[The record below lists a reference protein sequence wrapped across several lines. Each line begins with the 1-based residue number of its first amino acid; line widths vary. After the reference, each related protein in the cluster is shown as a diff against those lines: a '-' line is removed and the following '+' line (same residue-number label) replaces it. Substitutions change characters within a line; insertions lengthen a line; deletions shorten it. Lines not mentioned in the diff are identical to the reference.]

1 MISYIIDVAIII
13 STCLVFYRLLLRRE
27 TFYRVNR
34 WILLACILLSFTLPL
49 VPVPRQLT
57 WRTVPASEQVLT
69 PASNPVTLYQL
80 PEKLESVEGNN
91 QETKA
96 VGSVVQHPERMPF
109 FKQINWLNI
118 TFYLYLTGVVIFGL
132 NLLFQLSILLYQ
144 TYRRKAIRDGG
155 FRIVET
161 TGDRSPCSFG
171 NTIFINPSKYD
182 RETYHQILL
191 HEKIHCIQKH
201 SIDIMLAELMLVVQ
215 WFNPFAWLYRK
226 EVENNIEF
234 LTDDSVIR
242 TDGIEKVS
250 YQLSLLKVSASHLP
264 LSLTINYNQSLLK
277 KRIVMMNAKK
287 SSLRTAWKYFFL
299 LPILA
304 ILVLALNEP
313 GAMAQTNMQKQTAAK
328 KQEITQ
334 QQHEAV
340 VTIFPEK
347 QVQSQANAAVHTQLK
362 NSVGNR
368 TDQEIKNNVNQH
380 LQQQQN
386 EIIKS
391 EGHGL
396 DTEGTWF
403 ARIKKDE
410 VCIDFKSDKDGHDWS
425 SNSCFKKSEF
435 PALPATEFKLTRDAG
450 TIFFKGKFDGD
461 IGYGQ
466 YTFKGDESFSSEL
479 KKLGVKELD
488 KDENELF
495 VFFMVNVSKSYV
507 TMLGKNGFEGI
518 SKNNL
523 IAMAAMKIDET
534 YIADMKTAGFRD
546 LEAHELISSKAMKID
561 GAFVKEIREAGY
573 QDISLNELVAF
584 KAQGIDKSYIQGL
597 KSISTGSGDLPSA
610 NQVLSYKSLKIDQA
624 FLKTFADLGYKDLS
638 HNDVFALKSLGITA
652 DFIKGF
658 EAIGYRNIPVNTL
671 FGLKSTGVKPDFI
684 KGFQKLGFTD
694 ISLNDVTAVKSMGI
708 TPEYVQSMRA
718 KGFDSKDLNKYITL
732 KSTWK

>member
-1 MISYIIDVAIII
+1 MISYIINVAIMI
-13 STCLVFYRLLLRRE
+13 SVCLFFYRLLLRRE
-27 TFYRVNR
+27 TFYRINR

-57 WRTVPASEQVLT
+57 WRTLTQPNEIFT
-69 PASNPVTLYQL
+69 PASSTPVMQYYL
-80 PEKLESVEGNN
+80 PEKLESAEGSN

-96 VGSVVQHPERMPF
+96 AGSVVQSSYRPSF
-109 FKQINWLNI
+109 IKQINWLNVA
-118 TFYLYLTGVVIFGL
+118 FYLYVTGVVIFGL
-132 NLLFQLSILLYQ
+132 NLLFQFSILLYLA
-144 TYRRKAIRDGG
+144 YRRKAIRDGE

-171 NTIFINPSKYD
+171 NTIFINPSRYD
-182 RETYHQILL
+182 KETYQQILL
-191 HEKIHCIQKH
+191 HEKIHCSQKH

-287 SSLRTAWKYFFL
+287 SSARTAWKYFFL
-299 LPILA
+299 LPVLA

-313 GAMAQTNMQKQTAAK
+313 GAVAQINVQKQTASK

-334 QQHEAV
+334 QQKETAV
-340 VTIFPEK
+340 HINQEK
-347 QVQSQANAAVHTQLK
+347 QVQAQASTGVQVK
-362 NSVGNR
+362 NSVSTR
-368 TDQEIKNNVNQH
+368 TDQEIKNSAGQQ
-380 LQQQQN
+380 LQQQQK
-386 EIIKS
+386 ETIKS
-391 EGHGL
+391 KGQGI

-403 ARIKKDE
+403 ARIKKEE

-479 KKLGVKELD
+479 KKLGVKDLD
-488 KDENELF
+488 RDENELF

-534 YIADMKTAGFRD
+534 YIANMKASGFKD
-546 LEAHELISSKAMKID
+546 LEAHELISSKAMKMD
-561 GAFVKEIREAGY
+561 GAYVKEIRDAGY
-573 QDISLNELVAF
+573 PDISMNELIAF
-584 KAQGIDKSYIQGL
+584 KAQGIDKSYIQEL
-597 KSISTGSGDLPSA
+597 KSIYSGSGELPSA
-610 NQVLSYKSLKIDQA
+610 QQVLSYKSLKIDQA
-624 FLKTFADLGYKDLS
+624 FLKTFADLGYKHLS
-638 HNDVFALKSLGITA
+638 HNDVFALKSLGITS

-718 KGFDSKDLNKYITL
+718 KGFDSKDLNKYIAL
-732 KSTWK
+732 KSSWK